1 MAVRDEVRDAQ
12 RALAILDAAH
22 RRAVARLDQALA
34 RRSDVL
40 AEVSNPAETG
50 HPIRF
55 KPATQSGRNR
65 PPNPVDSG
73 HVGLMRLGV

>member
-1 MAVRDEVRDAQ
+1 MLMITTVNRKGQVTIPE
-12 RALAILDAAH
+12 L
-22 RRAVARLDQALA
+22 
-34 RRSDVL
+34 
-40 AEVSNPAETG
+40 SNPAETG